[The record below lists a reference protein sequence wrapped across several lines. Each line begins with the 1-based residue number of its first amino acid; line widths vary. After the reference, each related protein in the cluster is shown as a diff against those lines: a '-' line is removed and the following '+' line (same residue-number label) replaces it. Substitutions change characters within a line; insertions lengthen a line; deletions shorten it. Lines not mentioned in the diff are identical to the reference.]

1 MKIEEYIKL
10 RKTQDQMNEFD
21 IEKKISNLHQT
32 IDYVFEFYSTYVDID
47 ALKKRQIE
55 QDEKLMRYQKQLT
68 DYSIE
73 TQNWIL
79 RVYAQHGTKI
89 NMVVKKCLRDD
100 MVFQLLTEPSQIRKV
115 TFNTYA
121 KTAKKYPFLE
131 DYTEELFQLIS
142 EYQKILNFNYRV
154 GLEEDEKAQLPDE
167 VISFVKK
174 TRRAQHVDLIS
185 WASNYANWF
194 FDQESLWP
202 ASHKIYPHTLNGRD
216 RSYPSYNLKVKKN
229 RFNLDTLY
237 TKLGELLYLKNK
249 KKYLETLIMYTWFK
263 EIDHDDESYYPI
275 YLKETGYKI

>member
-55 QDEKLMRYQKQLT
+55 QDEKLIRYQKQLT

-79 RVYAQHGTKI
+79 RVYALHEVKI
-89 NMVVKKCLRDD
+89 NTVIKKCLRDV

-121 KTAKKYPFLE
+121 KIAKKYPFLE
-131 DYTEELFQLIS
+131 DYTEELYQFIT
-142 EYQKILNFNYRV
+142 EYQKTLNFNYRID
-154 GLEEDEKAQLPDE
+154 LEDDEKAQLPAE
-167 VISFVKK
+167 VISYVKK
-174 TRRAQHVDLIS
+174 TRRSQHVDLIS
-185 WASNYANWF
+185 WASNYASWF

-202 ASHKIYPHTLNGRD
+202 ASHKIYPRTITSRD
-216 RSYPSYNLKVKKN
+216 HSFPSYNLRVKKN

-237 TKLGELLYLKNK
+237 AKLGELLYLKNK
-249 KKYLETLIMYTWFK
+249 KKYLETLIMYSWIK
-263 EIDHDDESYYPI
+263 EIDTDDEEYYPI

>member
-21 IEKKISNLHQT
+21 VEKKISNLHQT

-100 MVFQLLTEPSQIRKV
+100 MIFQLLTEPSQIRKV

-154 GLEEDEKAQLPDE
+154 DLEDDEKAQLPDE

-249 KKYLETLIMYTWFK
+249 KRYLETLIMYTWFK
-263 EIDHDDESYYPI
+263 EIDHDDEGYYPI
-275 YLKETGYKI
+275 YLKESGYKL